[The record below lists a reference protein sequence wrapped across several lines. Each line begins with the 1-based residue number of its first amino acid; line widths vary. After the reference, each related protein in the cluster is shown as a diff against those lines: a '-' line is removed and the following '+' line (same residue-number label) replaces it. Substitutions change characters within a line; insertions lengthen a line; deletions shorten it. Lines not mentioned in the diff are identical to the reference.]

1 MRYQPFGLRK
11 KNFAKKNKCTWAV
24 SLAFISPSGLQFE
37 ISKKKF
43 GPNFTSSSWV
53 GVRAKQTNKLLEIA
67 SVKWTGK
74 VPVLTANTETCKGQE
89 SAALLQ

>member
-11 KNFAKKNKCTWAV
+11 KDLQRKTNV
-24 SLAFISPSGLQFE
+24 LGLLALHLFCQVACNLKFQ
-37 ISKKKF
+37 KKF

>member
-37 ISKKKF
+37 ISKKNLD
-43 GPNFTSSSWV
+43 PTLQVQV
-53 GVRAKQTNKLLEIA
+53 GSVCAQNRQTN
-67 SVKWTGK
+67 S
-74 VPVLTANTETCKGQE
+74 
-89 SAALLQ
+89 